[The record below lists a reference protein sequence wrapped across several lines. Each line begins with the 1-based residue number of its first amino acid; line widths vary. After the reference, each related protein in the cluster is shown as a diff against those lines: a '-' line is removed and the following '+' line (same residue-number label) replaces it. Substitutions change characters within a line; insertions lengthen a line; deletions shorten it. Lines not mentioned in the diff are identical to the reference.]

1 MILDQS
7 DGDSLLR
14 NTTNATDFMPNCTTA
29 EMIEAVDGHLSLI
42 HSTFANDE
50 DIMETG
56 DSVRHWKD
64 SLRAQVKSNDWFLR
78 LHLSNAYQ
86 ESMSG
91 VRKYSWP
98 CRANPRCLTILL
110 PPYIAIY
117 IEPCTNCMVGNRLLQ
132 LNAAHVAQHI
142 AMCD

>member
-7 DGDSLLR
+7 DGDQSSSGDSLLR

-56 DSVRHWKD
+56 DSVQHWKD

-98 CRANPRCLTILL
+98 CRANLVFIHILL
-110 PPYIAIY
+110 RIRDEKGSCVFIFY
-117 IEPCTNCMVGNRLLQ
+117 EL
-132 LNAAHVAQHI
+132 
-142 AMCD
+142 

>member
-7 DGDSLLR
+7 DGDQSSSGDSLLR

-56 DSVRHWKD
+56 DSVQHWKD

-86 ESMSG
+86 DQESMSG
-91 VRKYSWP
+91 VGKYSWP
-98 CRANPRCLTILL
+98 CRANLVFI
-110 PPYIAIY
+110 PYISY
-117 IEPCTNCMVGNRLLQ
+117 
-132 LNAAHVAQHI
+132 
-142 AMCD
+142 